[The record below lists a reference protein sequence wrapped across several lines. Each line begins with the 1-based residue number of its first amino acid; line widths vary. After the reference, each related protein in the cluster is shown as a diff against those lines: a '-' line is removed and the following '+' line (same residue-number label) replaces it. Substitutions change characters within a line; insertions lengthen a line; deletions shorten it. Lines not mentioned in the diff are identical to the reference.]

1 MYGSAPSDQQLRTH
15 CADTDLFRTRYRDLQ
30 RRRTGKRDSKKCRS
44 RGEYALIARAE
55 KGSEDLIPPL
65 TEKGMFVEDVPLYS
79 TEYEVN
85 PVLKDEAARMLR
97 DREIDAVTFT
107 SALHSPRICPGNGRH
122 RDRLQQYLRGVHRRA
137 DSESGRRVRDADRDR
152 RSGFYG

>member
-1 MYGSAPSDQQLRTH
+1 
-15 CADTDLFRTRYRDLQ
+15 
-30 RRRTGKRDSKKCRS
+30 
-44 RGEYALIARAE
+44 
-55 KGSEDLIPPL
+55 
-65 TEKGMFVEDVPLYS
+65 MFPLYS

-107 SALHSPRICPGNGRH
+107 SASTVRGFVRAMEDTE
-122 RDRLQQYLRGVHRRA
+122 DRLQQYLRGVHRRA

-152 RSGFYG
+152 RSGFYGCDGEKDH